1 MNAVTYRRAYAL
13 YPKAYFEER
22 NSLVCDT
29 KEIRHEEAI
38 NKYEA
43 RGWTIMM
50 HRKLVTKDL
59 SNQDAELRPEDR

>member
-43 RGWTIMM
+43 RG
-50 HRKLVTKDL
+50 
-59 SNQDAELRPEDR
+59 